1 MNTHVFLRAE
11 ARLLAEAKDCD
22 KVCYCCGGREQEPPS
37 GQERLAALG
46 LRGREWHRLAGRYF
60 ASLNAILLL
69 LAGIFPGG
77 RRRRLMR
84 RAK

>member
-22 KVCYCCGGREQEPPS
+22 KICYCCGSRGQEPPPS
-37 GQERLAALG
+37 QERFAALG
-46 LRGREWHRLAGRYF
+46 LRGREWNRLAGRYF

-69 LAGIFPGG
+69 LAGIFSGG
-77 RRRRLMR
+77 RRRRAVR

>member
-1 MNTHVFLRAE
+1 M
-11 ARLLAEAKDCD
+11 AEAKDCD
-22 KVCYCCGGREQEPPS
+22 KICYCCGGRGQEPPS
-37 GQERLAALG
+37 SRERLAALG
-46 LRGREWHRLAGRYF
+46 LRGREWHHRLAGRYF

-69 LAGIFPGG
+69 LVGIFSGG